1 MSQIRKGY
9 VQVNAAQLAEFLAM
23 VDSTVHRGHA
33 NAKTVRPALDQLR
46 RRIRNKNQPF
56 MNSINLVDFGAQSV
70 FKTPSDPQLDL
81 ERKQYIARR
90 IRELCH
96 NVGSEIQFSWNG
108 NPRTG
113 VIKGRVG
120 NNKQYLSV
128 FMPALPQ
135 SPCFGN
141 FTMRDSI
148 TAGMEN
154 CKVHYSIMVRDDNDN
169 VQLTKKAE
177 K

>member
-1 MSQIRKGY
+1 MTQIRKGY
-9 VQVNAAQLAEFLAM
+9 VQVNAAQLAAFLAM
-23 VDSTVHRGHA
+23 VDSTVHQGHA
-33 NAKTVRPALDQLR
+33 NAKEVRPALDQLR
-46 RRIRNKNQPF
+46 RRIRNKNQTF
-56 MNSINLVDFGAQSV
+56 MNSTTIMDFGARAI

-81 ERKQYIARR
+81 ENKQYIARR

-96 NVGSEIQFSWNG
+96 NVGREIHFRWNG
-108 NPRTG
+108 NLRTG

-135 SPCFGN
+135 SQCSGN

-154 CKVHYSIMVRDDNDN
+154 CKVHYSIMARDANDN